1 MPLWD
6 QLKETGSVEYFAS
19 SIQSSFSVI
28 ELYSAEFVRRRRRRS
43 GKRKPLESICDEEVE
58 YPSSPRTVCFG
69 SRGKS
74 VAVAVQVA
82 AQRTSQTLLNEICK
96 CLLEEAKRKCSIS
109 RRTKRSATSSGGEEA
124 YIYIISEENVKR
136 KPHKISCICTR
147 LCCVSCIFF

>member
-1 MPLWD
+1 MPLWE

-28 ELYSAEFVRRRRRRS
+28 ELYSAEFVQRRRS

-69 SRGKS
+69 SCGKS
-74 VAVAVQVA
+74 VAVVQVA
-82 AQRTSQTLLNEICK
+82 AQRKSQTLLNEICK

-109 RRTKRSATSSGGEEA
+109 RRTKRSATSSGGEVA